1 MRVLSIR
8 MDISEIEK
16 IDPSYKIDSIIPLT
30 AAPPPYKSV
39 CNTILD
45 ANVVFVVVID
55 S

>member
-1 MRVLSIR
+1 

-16 IDPSYKIDSIIPLT
+16 IDPSYKINSIISLT
-30 AAPPPYKSV
+30 ATPSPSRSV
-39 CNTILD
+39 CKAIKD